1 VHRPVVRST
10 GVDSAA
16 GLKFQYSFTSGQTAL
31 AAVFGHCSGNTAGI
45 EQRGRYASSSGVGWD
60 ASGKSPGSIATGGV
74 RAVAVVT
81 TIAIIG
87 VDCAAQAKNTGLA
100 YAIPEG
106 EKLAVHDARCA
117 SNDATASSII
127 RDWVRD
133 SRHVLL
139 ALDAPLGWPTAFS
152 HALATH
158 RAGEPLRPTAHVMFR
173 RMTDDLISERLGKR
187 PLEVAADRIA
197 RAAHAALRLLEELR
211 QSLAVEL
218 PLVWSPSWHGGLGA
232 IEVYPAATRIA
243 LGVPQSRGSLSG
255 LESRL
260 SFGTMSPPA
269 SEHARDAVVCAV
281 AAQEFLSGRAVAP
294 TNAQMIQA
302 RQEGWIWAGPS
313 SAQRALCLPAKCHP
327 PAKPGTYLRFL

>member
-1 VHRPVVRST
+1 
-10 GVDSAA
+10 
-16 GLKFQYSFTSGQTAL
+16 
-31 AAVFGHCSGNTAGI
+31 
-45 EQRGRYASSSGVGWD
+45 
-60 ASGKSPGSIATGGV
+60 V
-74 RAVAVVT
+74 RALDDVT

-87 VDCAAQAKNTGLA
+87 IDCAAQAKNTGLA
-100 YAIPEG
+100 YAIPKG
-106 EKLAVHDARCA
+106 EQLAVQDARCA

-133 SRHVLL
+133 LRHVLL

-152 HALATH
+152 RALASH
-158 RAGEPLRPTAHVMFR
+158 RAGEPLGPTAHVMFR
-173 RMTDDLISERLGKR
+173 RLTDDEICERLGKR

-197 RAAHAALRLLEELR
+197 RAAHAALRLLDELR
-211 QSLAVEL
+211 HYLAVDI

-243 LGVPQSRGSLSG
+243 LGVPHGGGSLTG

-260 SFGTMSPPA
+260 SFGTTSLPA
-269 SEHARDAVVCAV
+269 SEHARDALVCAV

-294 TNAQMIQA
+294 TNAQMVQA

-313 SAQRALCLPAKCHP
+313 VAQRAD
-327 PAKPGTYLRFL
+327 R